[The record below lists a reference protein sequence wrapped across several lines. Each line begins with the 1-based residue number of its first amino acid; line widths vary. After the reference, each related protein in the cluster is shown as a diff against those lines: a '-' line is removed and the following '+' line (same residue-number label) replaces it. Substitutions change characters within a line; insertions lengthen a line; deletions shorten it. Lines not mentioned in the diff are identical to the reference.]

1 MAVPA
6 DQDMGVGPAM
16 TQVRQETGQNHGILR
31 ACGACPGPEVRCD
44 QRMRRALKDKKRQIA
59 IALVVMVIEGE
70 FLLAM
75 RGVIGV
81 IEVKHDG
88 SGGLCVASN
97 KVVYQGRG
105 ETIEVLAVQL
115 VLKTRER
122 RSTGQVL
129 RGLQRQPIHPQ
140 LKHGV
145 MPEAIGIVTIGI
157 ARGDMVDTLREEL
170 PEGMVNVRRMPLL
183 MDGRCKAF
191 GETNLAI
198 DPAQQERA
206 KVRR

>member
-16 TQVRQETGQNHGILR
+16 TQVRQETGQNNGIFR
-31 ACGACPGPEVRCD
+31 ARGACPGPEVRHHQC
-44 QRMRRALKDKKRQIA
+44 MRHPLKDKEGQRA

-105 ETIEVLAVQL
+105 ETIEVLAVHL

-129 RGLQRQPIHPQ
+129 
-140 LKHGV
+140 
-145 MPEAIGIVTIGI
+145 
-157 ARGDMVDTLREEL
+157 
-170 PEGMVNVRRMPLL
+170 
-183 MDGRCKAF
+183 
-191 GETNLAI
+191 
-198 DPAQQERA
+198 
-206 KVRR
+206 